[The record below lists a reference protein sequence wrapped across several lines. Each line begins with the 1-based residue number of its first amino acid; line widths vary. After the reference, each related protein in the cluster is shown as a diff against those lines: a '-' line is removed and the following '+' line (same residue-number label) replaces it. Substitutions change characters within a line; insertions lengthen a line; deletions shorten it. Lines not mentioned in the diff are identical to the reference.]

1 MSLFRSSTT
10 FGPVPSRRLGMSMGI
25 NNIPAKVC
33 TYACIYCQ
41 LGSTTMLTKDRGE
54 FYEPEKMYRAAQ
66 KQVAKALESGVK
78 TDYLTFVPDGEPTLD
93 IHLGKTI
100 DLLKQLRIP
109 IAVIT
114 NSSLI
119 WRMDVREELA
129 KADWVSV
136 KIDAIDNRT
145 WRRINRPEVFLQ
157 HFSILG
163 GLVEF
168 AKHFP
173 GKLVTETMLIKDLNE
188 GDDEL
193 RNIADFIA
201 KLQPHTSYLSVPIRP
216 PHEKWACR
224 PDEGRLNR
232 AFQIYYE
239 KLPQVEYLI
248 GYEGNAFAY
257 TGDVEKDILS
267 ITAVHPMRR
276 SAVEKLLAKAGEPWA
291 IVEELVAAGN
301 LKESLYEGHAYYLRT
316 FGHT

>member
-33 TYACIYCQ
+33 SYTCIYCQ
-41 LGSTTMLTKDRGE
+41 VGSTTMLTKNRDD
-54 FYEPEKMYRAAQ
+54 FYDPEKVYRAVQ
-66 KQVAKALESGVK
+66 KQVGKALALGVK
-78 TDYLTFVPDGEPTLD
+78 TDYLTFVPDGEPTLEL
-93 IHLGKTI
+93 HLGKTI
-100 DLLKQLRIP
+100 DLLKQLCIP

-129 KADWVSV
+129 KADWVSL
-136 KIDAIDNRT
+136 KIDAIDDRI
-145 WRRINRPEVFLQ
+145 WRRINRPEAYLQ

-163 GLVEF
+163 GMVEF
-168 AKHFP
+168 AKHFS
-173 GKLVTETMLIKDLNE
+173 GQLVTETMLIKNLNE

-193 RNIADFIA
+193 RDLTDFIA
-201 KLQPHTSYLSVPIRP
+201 GLQPQAAYLSVPIRP

-224 PDEGRLNR
+224 PDENRLNR
-232 AFQIYYE
+232 AFQIYSE

-276 SAVEKLLAKAGEPWA
+276 SAVEKLLSKAGQPWA
-291 IVEELVAAGN
+291 LVDELVAAGN

-316 FGHT
+316 LGHT